1 MQSLISYQTNPFE
14 DKPPQVV
21 YVLSVPFQNFPKRT
35 ERTPMRPDIKFA
47 SPHREAEATCSKQ
60 FAPKSNQARYEN
72 EPKSN
77 RKRTTLANQPS
88 AAAQKRRKTG
98 SKANQNRIKSRKFF
112 ANACKFASAKT
123 EKSKLKRTDR
133 TKRARLSRFISSQ
146 TFFHCPSLLI
156 RQTTC

>member
-21 YVLSVPFQNFPKRT
+21 HVLSVPFQNFPKRK

-72 EPKSN
+72 EPKLN
-77 RKRTTLANQPS
+77 RKRTTLQINLLQRLKNGAKPD
-88 AAAQKRRKTG
+88 QKRTKTG
-98 SKANQNRIKSRKFF
+98 SKVENFSQMLANSHRL
-112 ANACKFASAKT
+112 
-123 EKSKLKRTDR
+123 KLKNPNSSEPTEPN
-133 TKRARLSRFISSQ
+133 ARHCHDSFEPN
-146 TFFHCPSLLI
+146 FFSLP
-156 RQTTC
+156 